1 MNKSVILFFFLTGLI
16 FAQPSQSTE
25 EQILEAINQKQK
37 LINSSRVKNIDFK
50 NIGPSVMSG
59 RVVDI
64 SVNPD
69 DPTEFYAAFAT
80 GGLWHTKDNG
90 ISFNSIFDNSV
101 TQNIGEIEIHWPTR
115 TIWVGTGENNSSRSS
130 YSGVGILKSTNNGD
144 TWENKGLSDSHHIG
158 KILVNPD
165 DPNHVIV
172 GVTGHLYSENN
183 MRGIYI
189 TTDGGENWE
198 NTLYI
203 NNKTGIIDMEYSP
216 EDFNVIYASSWEK
229 DRKAW
234 NFDGDG
240 ASSGIY
246 KSIDTGK
253 SWELLTNSGSGF
265 PVGEGVGRI
274 GVAVFDNNIVYAIL
288 DNQFRRE
295 KEEDSSKKE
304 DIDKDYF
311 KSISIKDFLALDDKK
326 INEFLRGNSFQKEYT
341 AKKIKNP
348 LWK

>member
-1 MNKSVILFFFLTGLI
+1 
-16 FAQPSQSTE
+16 
-25 EQILEAINQKQK
+25 
-37 LINSSRVKNIDFK
+37 
-50 NIGPSVMSG
+50 
-59 RVVDI
+59 
-64 SVNPD
+64 
-69 DPTEFYAAFAT
+69 
-80 GGLWHTKDNG
+80 
-90 ISFNSIFDNSV
+90 
-101 TQNIGEIEIHWPTR
+101 
-115 TIWVGTGENNSSRSS
+115 
-130 YSGVGILKSTNNGD
+130 
-144 TWENKGLSDSHHIG
+144 
-158 KILVNPD
+158 
-165 DPNHVIV
+165 
-172 GVTGHLYSENN
+172 
-183 MRGIYI
+183 
-189 TTDGGENWE
+189 
-198 NTLYI
+198 
-203 NNKTGIIDMEYSP
+203 MEYSP

-341 AKKIKNP
+341 AKKIKN
-348 LWK
+348 LVRFCWS